1 MPIRTDLSTEA
12 LLSQFRAQKS
22 AGRKVE
28 GRPATNASSQTTRT
42 DVRLQARISAAGLT
56 GAAAG
61 SDSVEISLTAGMTTE
76 AANGIVMDS
85 VVEQINKAIQEA
97 GIDLTIEEAKTSGLD
112 LSPEATARRIAD
124 FSTGFLDSYISA
136 HGIDPARV
144 RISGFMSLIRGAI
157 EDGFHQ
163 ARDFMEGITKLS
175 ETIDNNINKT
185 FELTSQYL
193 DEFHQ
198 VQIERVNAAAEAPV
212 EGTSQEAATSPEV
225 ID

>member
-1 MPIRTDLSTEA
+1 MSIRTDLSTES

-22 AGRKVE
+22 AGRKAE
-28 GRPATNASSQTTRT
+28 GRPAANANSQTART
-42 DVRLQARISAAGLT
+42 DVHLQAKISAAGLAGT
-56 GAAAG
+56 AAG
-61 SDSVEISLTAGMTTE
+61 SDSVEISLTAGMTAH

-97 GIDLTIEEAKTSGLD
+97 GIDLTIEDAKASGMD

-136 HGIDPARV
+136 HGNDPARV

-157 EDGFHQ
+157 EEGFLQ

-175 ETIDNNINKT
+175 ETIDRNIDKT

-212 EGTSQEAATSPEV
+212 EGKSQEAATSPEV

>member
-12 LLSQFRAQKS
+12 LLSQFRAHRS
-22 AGRKVE
+22 AGRKAE
-28 GRPATNASSQTTRT
+28 GRPAPDASSQTTRT
-42 DVRLQARISAAGLT
+42 DVRLQARIGAAGLT

-61 SDSVEISLTAGMTTE
+61 PDSVEISLTAGMTTE
-76 AANGIVMDS
+76 AANGIAMDS
-85 VVEQINKAIQEA
+85 VVEQIDKAIQEA
-97 GIDLTIEEAKTSGLD
+97 GIDLTIEDAKTSSMD

-124 FSTGFLDSYISA
+124 YSTGLLDSYTSA
-136 HGIDPARV
+136 HGKDPARA

-157 EDGFHQ
+157 EEGFHR

-175 ETIDNNINKT
+175 ETIDKNIDKT
-185 FELTSQYL
+185 FELTNQYL

-212 EGTSQEAATSPEV
+212 EGTSQEAAISPEV